1 MIGGFVSWVDP
12 PEAPSKTI
20 SKMPSKRLTAGGD
33 TTVLSQ
39 KGQVVL
45 PKRLRDERGWE
56 PGLRLVVEV
65 TRDGLTL
72 RPLDASRAD
81 VAASLLGVVGY
92 RGPRRSLADMEAA
105 IRTGA
110 RRRT

>member
-1 MIGGFVSWVDP
+1 MS
-12 PEAPSKTI
+12 T
-20 SKMPSKRLTAGGD
+20 KRLTSGGD

-39 KGQVVL
+39 KGQVVI

-56 PGLRLVVEV
+56 PGLRLVVE
-65 TRDGLTL
+65 TTADGLTL
-72 RPLDASRAD
+72 RPVEAARGD
-81 VAASLLGVVGY
+81 VAASLLGIVGY

-110 RRRT
+110 RRRA